1 MHLPDSC
8 AKMMTIQHRE
18 EPMNSILNHCR
29 ELDLV
34 EYPKGEVLLEEGDQ
48 ANRILI
54 LSEGAIEVY
63 RHEITITVATEPG
76 AIFGEMSVLLGIPHT
91 ASVRTA
97 APSKLYIVDEAYKH
111 VHENPT
117 FLFPIARLLARRLK
131 NSTDYLVDLKRQ
143 FADHK
148 DHFGMVDEVLDSLI
162 HQQDEDFIQ
171 ERELP
176 PDP

>member
-1 MHLPDSC
+1 MHLPESC
-8 AKMMTIQHRE
+8 AKMVAIQYLE
-18 EPMNSILNHCR
+18 EPMNSLLDHCR
-29 ELDLV
+29 ELDLI
-34 EYPKGEVLLEEGDQ
+34 EYPKGEVLFHEGDQ

-63 RHEITITVATEPG
+63 RDEVMITLTTEPG

-91 ASVRTA
+91 ASVRAA
-97 APSKLYIVDEAYKH
+97 APSKLYIIDEAYQH
-111 VHENPT
+111 VHENPS

-143 FADHK
+143 FAGQK